1 MNKLNRLVRNDI
13 RARLAF
19 ARYGYVPKRYNDS
32 RSTRRLTRQQK
43 MRVRRL
49 ADHAIRIHDRR
60 YNDIIGLIAF
70 KAILVKSI
78 LPVLIPLLKA
88 AAVSGVGGAIA
99 GGLKEKIV
107 NPLLGRIIN
116 RAKQLNAEKGDGTY
130 TQALIKGIKEDMGR
144 LIAVLKKEGAFVS
157 SKIQGLF
164 NKIRGVA

>member
-1 MNKLNRLVRNDI
+1 MNKLNRLVRDDI

-32 RSTRRLTRQQK
+32 RNTKRLTKRQAKQ
-43 MRVRRL
+43 VRRL
-49 ADHAIRIHDRR
+49 ADRAIRIHDRR

-70 KAILVKSI
+70 KAVLMKSI

-88 AAVSGVGGAIA
+88 VAISAASGAIA
-99 GGLKEKIV
+99 GGLKEKFV
-107 NPLLGRIIN
+107 NPLLNRIIN

-144 LIAVLKKEGAFVS
+144 LIGVLKKEGAFIS
-157 SKIQGLF
+157 SRIEGLF